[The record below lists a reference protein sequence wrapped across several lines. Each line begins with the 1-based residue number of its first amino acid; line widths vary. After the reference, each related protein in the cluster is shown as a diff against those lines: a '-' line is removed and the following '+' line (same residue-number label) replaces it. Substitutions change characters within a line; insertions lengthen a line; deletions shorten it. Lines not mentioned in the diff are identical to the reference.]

1 MSSPL
6 SDSQKDQ
13 ILKDFIQL
21 AQNDGELKDE
31 ETNYSHLAHAIK
43 SARNQDELIA
53 LAEQRGYHF
62 DSLTL
67 LRQWSEHTDFSQPTW
82 MGWFAD

>member
-1 MSSPL
+1 MSAPL

-21 AQNDGELKDE
+21 AQNDSQLKE
-31 ETNYSHLAHAIK
+31 EIK
-43 SARNQDELIA
+43 SSRNQDELIA
-53 LAEQRGYHF
+53 IAEQRGFHF

-67 LRQWSEHTDFSQPTW
+67 LRKWS
-82 MGWFAD
+82 

>member
-1 MSSPL
+1 MSASL

-21 AQNDGELKDE
+21 AQNDSQLKDE
-31 ETNYSHLAHAIK
+31 IK
-43 SARNQDELIA
+43 SSRNQDELIA
-53 LAEQRGYHF
+53 LAEERGFHF

-67 LRQWSEHTDFSQPTW
+67 LRKWSEHTDFSQPTW

>member
-1 MSSPL
+1 MSAPL

-21 AQNDGELKDE
+21 AQNDSQLKE
-31 ETNYSHLAHAIK
+31 EIK
-43 SARNQDELIA
+43 SSRNQDELVAI
-53 LAEQRGYHF
+53 AEQRGYHF

-67 LRQWSEHTDFSQPTW
+67 LRKWSEHTDFSQPTW
-82 MGWFAD
+82 MGCFAD

>member
-1 MSSPL
+1 MNSHL

-21 AQNDGELKDE
+21 AQNDSQLKDE
-31 ETNYSHLAHAIK
+31 IK
-43 SARNQDELIA
+43 SSRNQDELIA
-53 LAEQRGYHF
+53 LAEERGFHF

-67 LRQWSEHTDFSQPTW
+67 LRKWSEHTYFSQPTW
-82 MGWFAD
+82 MGWFSD

>member
-1 MSSPL
+1 MSASV

-13 ILKDFIQL
+13 ILIDFIQL
-21 AQNDGELKDE
+21 AQNDSLLKE
-31 ETNYSHLAHAIK
+31 EIK
-43 SARNQDELIA
+43 SSRNQDELLA

-67 LRQWSEHTDFSQPTW
+67 LRKWSEHTDFSQPTW

>member
-6 SDSQKDQ
+6 ADSQKDQ
-13 ILKDFIQL
+13 ILKDFIRL
-21 AQNDGELKDE
+21 AQNDSELKDE
-31 ETNYSHLAHAIK
+31 IK

-67 LRQWSEHTDFSQPTW
+67 LRQWSGHTDFSQPTW
-82 MGWFAD
+82 MGWFSD

>member
-13 ILKDFIQL
+13 ILNDFIQL
-21 AQNDGELKDE
+21 AQNDSQLKE
-31 ETNYSHLAHAIK
+31 EIK
-43 SARNQDELIA
+43 SSRNQDELITI
-53 LAEQRGYHF
+53 AEQRGYHF

-67 LRQWSEHTDFSQPTW
+67 LRKWSEHTDFSQPTW

>member
-31 ETNYSHLAHAIK
+31 IK

-67 LRQWSEHTDFSQPTW
+67 LRQWSEHTDFSKPTW

>member
-1 MSSPL
+1 MSASV
-6 SDSQKDQ
+6 SDSHKDQ
-13 ILKDFIQL
+13 ILNDFIQL
-21 AQNDGELKDE
+21 AQNDSQLKE
-31 ETNYSHLAHAIK
+31 EIK
-43 SARNQDELIA
+43 SSRNQDELLA

-67 LRQWSEHTDFSQPTW
+67 LRKWSEHTDFSQPTW

>member
-1 MSSPL
+1 MSATL
-6 SDSQKDQ
+6 SDSQNDQ
-13 ILKDFIQL
+13 ILEDFIRL
-21 AQNDGELKDE
+21 AQSD
-31 ETNYSHLAHAIK
+31 SHLKEEIK
-43 SARNQDELIA
+43 SSRNQDELLA

-67 LRQWSEHTDFSQPTW
+67 LRKWSEHTDFSQPTW

>member
-1 MSSPL
+1 MNSHL

-21 AQNDGELKDE
+21 AQNDSQLKDE
-31 ETNYSHLAHAIK
+31 IK
-43 SARNQDELIA
+43 SSRNQDELIA
-53 LAEQRGYHF
+53 LAEERGFHF

-67 LRQWSEHTDFSQPTW
+67 LRKCSEHTDFSQPTW
-82 MGWFAD
+82 MGWFSD

>member
-1 MSSPL
+1 MRSAL

-13 ILKDFIQL
+13 ILKDFIHL

-31 ETNYSHLAHAIK
+31 IK
-43 SARNQDELIA
+43 SSRNQDELIA

-67 LRQWSEHTDFSQPTW
+67 LRQWSEHTDFSKPTW

>member
-1 MSSPL
+1 MNPPL

-21 AQNDGELKDE
+21 AQNDSQLKDE
-31 ETNYSHLAHAIK
+31 IK
-43 SARNQDELIA
+43 SSRNQDDLIA
-53 LAEQRGYHF
+53 LAEERGFHF

-67 LRQWSEHTDFSQPTW
+67 LRKWSEHTDFSQPTW

>member
-1 MSSPL
+1 MTAPL

-13 ILKDFIQL
+13 ILEDFIQL
-21 AQNDGELKDE
+21 AHSD
-31 ETNYSHLAHAIK
+31 SHLKEEIK
-43 SARNQDELIA
+43 SSRNQDELLA

-67 LRQWSEHTDFSQPTW
+67 LRKWSEHTDFSQPTW

>member
-1 MSSPL
+1 MNSPL

-21 AQNDGELKDE
+21 AQNDSQLKDE
-31 ETNYSHLAHAIK
+31 IK
-43 SARNQDELIA
+43 SSRNQDDLIA
-53 LAEQRGYHF
+53 LAEERGFHF

-67 LRQWSEHTDFSQPTW
+67 LRKWSEHTDFSQPTW

>member
-1 MSSPL
+1 MSAPL

-31 ETNYSHLAHAIK
+31 IK
-43 SARNQDELIA
+43 SSRNQDELIA
-53 LAEQRGYHF
+53 LAEERGFHF

-67 LRQWSEHTDFSQPTW
+67 LRKWSEHTDFSQPTW

>member
-1 MSSPL
+1 MSTPL

-13 ILKDFIQL
+13 ILEDFIRL
-21 AQNDGELKDE
+21 AQSDSQLKE
-31 ETNYSHLAHAIK
+31 EIK
-43 SARNQDELIA
+43 SSRNQDEIIA
-53 LAEQRGYHF
+53 LAQQKGYHF

-67 LRQWSEHTDFSQPTW
+67 LRKWSEHTDFSQPTW

>member
-1 MSSPL
+1 MNSPL

-21 AQNDGELKDE
+21 AQSDSQLKDE
-31 ETNYSHLAHAIK
+31 IK
-43 SARNQDELIA
+43 SSRNQDELIA
-53 LAEQRGYHF
+53 LAEERGFHF

-67 LRQWSEHTDFSQPTW
+67 LRKWSEHTDFSQPTW

>member
-1 MSSPL
+1 MNSPL

-13 ILKDFIQL
+13 ILNDFIQL
-21 AQNDGELKDE
+21 AQNDSQLKDE
-31 ETNYSHLAHAIK
+31 IK
-43 SARNQDELIA
+43 SSRNQDELIA
-53 LAEQRGYHF
+53 LAEERGFHF

-67 LRQWSEHTDFSQPTW
+67 LRKWSEHTDFSQPTW

>member
-1 MSSPL
+1 MNPPL

-21 AQNDGELKDE
+21 AQNDSQLKDE
-31 ETNYSHLAHAIK
+31 IK
-43 SARNQDELIA
+43 SSRNQDELIA
-53 LAEQRGYHF
+53 LAEERGFHF

-67 LRQWSEHTDFSQPTW
+67 LRKWSEHTDFSQPTW

>member
-1 MSSPL
+1 MNSSI
-6 SDSQKDQ
+6 SYSQKYQ

-21 AQNDGELKDE
+21 AQNDSQLKDE
-31 ETNYSHLAHAIK
+31 IK
-43 SARNQDELIA
+43 SSRNQDDLIA
-53 LAEQRGYHF
+53 LAEERGFHF

-67 LRQWSEHTDFSQPTW
+67 LRKWSEHTDFSQPTW

>member
-31 ETNYSHLAHAIK
+31 IK

-67 LRQWSEHTDFSQPTW
+67 LRQWSEPVSYTHLTLPTICSV
-82 MGWFAD
+82 

>member
-31 ETNYSHLAHAIK
+31 IK
-43 SARNQDELIA
+43 SARNQDELISIA
-53 LAEQRGYHF
+53 
-62 DSLTL
+62 
-67 LRQWSEHTDFSQPTW
+67 
-82 MGWFAD
+82 